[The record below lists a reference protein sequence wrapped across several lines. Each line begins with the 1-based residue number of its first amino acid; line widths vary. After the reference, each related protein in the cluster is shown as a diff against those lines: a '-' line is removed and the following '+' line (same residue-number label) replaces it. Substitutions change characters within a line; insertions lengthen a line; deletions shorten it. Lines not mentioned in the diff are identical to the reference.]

1 MINLILGLALLGL
14 LVYLIITYIPMPA
27 PFKNVIVVIAV
38 VFLILIVMH
47 AVGFV
52 DIPVPRV
59 R

>member
-59 R
+59 H